1 MSQESLVRLKQ
12 INNPELS
19 GYILSVVTQGSQ
31 AAGLQYF
38 RLSSPSAGTF
48 LYDSTNNFYEQG
60 FQFGYPSNIFLI
72 DFYGTSNIAPV
83 PYGKPYI
90 YGFDI
95 YGGAIFSSGNRVIT
109 TVDTGNFISYG
120 QLLRTSGSLVNTLL
134 KYCYPN
140 LPTSVT
146 NGNIENTF
154 LPYGID
160 LNNEWLIGDDTI
172 PSIDWQ
178 NRVLSGDWNVQS
190 LTIGGQPVTTGGQN
204 ITGDFIT
211 SAQTGQFYSSANPS
225 GFLTKNNVYSFKTTL
240 ISGINSQ
247 TISYGQTFVTP
258 PLEVSCT
265 FQNDVDNYVYSY
277 AISSVNTSGFIIGFS
292 DYLSNGGYILNTQ
305 INF

>member
-1 MSQESLVRLKQ
+1 MFNNGVPPNMPPLITFYRYSGVIG
-12 INNPELS
+12 INT
-19 GYILSVVTQGSQ
+19 G
-31 AAGLQYF
+31 
-38 RLSSPSAGTF
+38 
-48 LYDSTNNFYEQG
+48 NF
-60 FQFGYPSNIFLI
+60 
-72 DFYGTSNIAPV
+72 
-83 PYGKPYI
+83 
-90 YGFDI
+90 
-95 YGGAIFSSGNRVIT
+95 IT
-109 TVDTGNFISYG
+109 TEQTGNFISSG
-120 QLLRTSGSLVNTLL
+120 QLLSASGDLVNTISMYGNSSLPIG
-134 KYCYPN
+134 CVTSGN
-140 LPTSVT
+140 L
-146 NGNIENTF
+146 ENTF
-154 LPYGID
+154 LPYGIN
-160 LNNEWLIGDDTI
+160 LNNEWLIGNNTL
-172 PSIDWQ
+172 PSVDWQ
-178 NRVLSGDWNVQS
+178 NRILSGDWNAQS
-190 LTIGGQPVTTGGQN
+190 LTVGGQPITTGGQN